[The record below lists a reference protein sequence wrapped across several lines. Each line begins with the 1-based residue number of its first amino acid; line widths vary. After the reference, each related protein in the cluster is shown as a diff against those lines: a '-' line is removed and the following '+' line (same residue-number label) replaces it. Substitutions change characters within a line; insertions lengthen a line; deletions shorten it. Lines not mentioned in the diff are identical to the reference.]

1 MIGTTPARI
10 AVITP
15 YCGEPTSMLA
25 QCHHSVLAQSV
36 AADHWL
42 VADGRPDPAVAGWQ
56 ARHVALPEPHGDN
69 GNTPRAVGSVLAQAG
84 GYEFIA
90 YLDADNWFE
99 PGHLASLL
107 ALIEEGRVPVA
118 CAWRSF
124 HRLDGTPMAIT
135 ETEEDQLAHVDTS
148 AYLIHRRAFALLD
161 CWHRMPRQLSPIC
174 DRVFFRALQHQRWG
188 FGFTRERS
196 VGFRSRYAS
205 HYQTLGLPPPPDAKT
220 DTTFEPC
227 RAFVR
232 SAAGIREMV
241 DRLGFWLEF

>member
-1 MIGTTPARI
+1 MTPGRI

-15 YCGEPTSMLA
+15 YCGEPTSMLER
-25 QCHHSVLAQSV
+25 CHRSVLAQD
-36 AADHWL
+36 AATEHWL

-56 ARHVALPEPHGDN
+56 ARHIVLPQAHADN
-69 GNTPRAVGSVLAQAG
+69 GNTPRAVGSVLAQASDC
-84 GYEFIA
+84 EFIA

-107 ALIEEGRVPVA
+107 AVIRHGRVPVA

-135 ETEEDQLAHVDTS
+135 ETEEDQLVHVDTS
-148 AYLIHRRAFALLD
+148 AYLIHRSAFALVD

-188 FGFTRERS
+188 FGFSRERS

-205 HYQTLGLPPPPDAKT
+205 HYRTLGLAPPPDAKT
-220 DTTFEPC
+220 DATFEPC
-227 RAFVR
+227 RTYLR
-232 SAAGIREMV
+232 SATGIREMV
-241 DRLGFWLEF
+241 DRLGFWLAF